1 MSTEPEAP
9 VAPAID
15 ALLGELIATLA
26 LAANAYL
33 EPKEGQPDI
42 EAAVMACDVA
52 GVAYERI
59 APRLKPEERTAFG
72 SLLTHIRMTIVTKRG

>member
-1 MSTEPEAP
+1 MSTAPEAP
-9 VAPAID
+9 VVPAID
-15 ALLGELIATLA
+15 ALMGELITTLA

-42 EAAVMACDVA
+42 EAAMLACDVA
-52 GVAYERI
+52 ATAYERI
-59 APRLKPEERTAFG
+59 APRLKTEERTALG